1 MWESWDYYEL
11 EYGFG
16 YDFDLGYDTK
26 ITITG
31 EDANF
36 HFHSSLGDDKF
47 INTCMFK
54 FHKNVTVYGSLPS
67 NKFNAAN
74 VEIDNFSFRK
84 TDNPVFGQNKNPLVL
99 NIFYK
104 LEYQLAKKWKVSII

>member
-1 MWESWDYYEL
+1 MIGFDELNFFRYHVEFEQYMWESWDYYEL

-26 ITITG
+26 ITIPGDDT
-31 EDANF
+31 NF
-36 HFHSSLGDDKF
+36 QFHSSLADD
-47 INTCMFK
+47 INMFK
-54 FHKNVTVYGSLPS
+54 YHRNVTVYGSLLS

-84 TDNPVFGQNKNPLVL
+84 TDNVVFG
-99 NIFYK
+99 
-104 LEYQLAKKWKVSII
+104 

>member
-74 VEIDNFSFRK
+74 AEIDNFSFRK
-84 TDNPVFGQNKNPLVL
+84 TDNPVFG
-99 NIFYK
+99 
-104 LEYQLAKKWKVSII
+104 